1 MLASNYLD
9 ITTHPIFS
17 EIEDLI
23 LEAKATPAE
32 VGEQL
37 MKNEDPDVAL
47 QGLIQFLVEKK
58 ESDAAKARKAEME
71 AATAM
76 TGDKEEKEKGESE
89 KSEKGIEGEIIMI
102 R

>member
-23 LEAKATPAE
+23 LEAQVTPAE
-32 VGEQL
+32 VGERL
-37 MKNEDPDVAL
+37 MKNEDPDIAL

-58 ESDAAKARKAEME
+58 EIDAAKAIEAEME
-71 AATAM
+71 AAAAM
-76 TGDKEEKEKGESE
+76 AGDRGKGE
-89 KSEKGIEGEIIMI
+89 G